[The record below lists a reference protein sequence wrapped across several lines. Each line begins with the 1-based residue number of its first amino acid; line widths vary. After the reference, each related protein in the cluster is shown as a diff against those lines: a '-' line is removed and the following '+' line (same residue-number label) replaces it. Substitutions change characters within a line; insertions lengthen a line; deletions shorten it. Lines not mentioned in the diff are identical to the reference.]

1 VRGRPAILLVETRD
15 LVARSGRQHSSATTG
30 ANVATANWKF
40 RGPQFLVG
48 VFIIAALGTGSTS
61 AQQVAQQV
69 ALQTDHQALQGDAKP
84 RSQARKPGFATAVAP
99 VDAVSA
105 GSPNSAGS
113 PKPALSRQSVAPN
126 KGPYYVDFRARTA
139 ASYGHAFVWFG
150 KTSEKQVEVAG
161 LHPAGDTVPYVLGHL
176 VWVPAETGASYGDL
190 DVQYL
195 TASYRVYLS
204 EPDAQ
209 KVFAYIK
216 HLQATSPL
224 WNAETTNCTAFI
236 GRIAT
241 FMGLKVPF
249 HLKKPEDYVNELRAL
264 NGSRQTAQLTSDR

>member
-1 VRGRPAILLVETRD
+1 MAAA
-15 LVARSGRQHSSATTG
+15 VAAPSASSSAADVKPVRRSKSG
-30 ANVATANWKF
+30 AGA
-40 RGPQFLVG
+40 
-48 VFIIAALGTGSTS
+48 
-61 AQQVAQQV
+61 
-69 ALQTDHQALQGDAKP
+69 
-84 RSQARKPGFATAVAP
+84 
-99 VDAVSA
+99 
-105 GSPNSAGS
+105 
-113 PKPALSRQSVAPN
+113 

-161 LHPAGDTVPYVLGHL
+161 LHPAGDTLPYMLGHL
-176 VWVPAETGASYGDL
+176 MWVPSETGASYGDL

-204 EPDAQ
+204 AEEAK

-241 FMGLKVPF
+241 FMGLKTPF
-249 HLKKPEDYVNELRAL
+249 HLKKPEEYVNELKEM
-264 NGSRQTAQLTSDR
+264 NGGRQTAQLTSDR